1 MNFQNLEL
9 MKNTEN
15 QQAQKNGKFARFFRK
30 LMHVFQGKKKAGF
43 KKEMKLNL

>member
-9 MKNTEN
+9 MKNIEN
-15 QQAQKNGKFARFFRK
+15 QQAQKMEN
-30 LMHVFQGKKKAGF
+30 LHVFQGKRKDGF